1 MSGKET
7 MTDVAYNWMS
17 KRKKEVDFLKLWNTV
32 SEQMQIPEEKQKRK
46 KSQFYSDL
54 MLDNRF
60 ASLGGNKWDLRNR
73 RKFDEVHVDTSDIE
87 LEDDDKINSNS
98 ALKEAILETKEALAA
113 KEKNEGEYLGFR
125 EELANDDGTP
135 KNIYSYEDVES
146 LDI

>member
-87 LEDDDKINSNS
+87 LEDDEID
-98 ALKEAILETKEALAA
+98 ETEMEMEGLDLSDQD
-113 KEKNEGEYLGFR
+113 NENNKY
-125 EELANDDGTP
+125 
-135 KNIYSYEDVES
+135 
-146 LDI
+146 

>member
-1 MSGKET
+1 MSGKES

-87 LEDDDKINSNS
+87 LEDDEIDETEMEMEGLDLSDQDNENS
-98 ALKEAILETKEALAA
+98 K
-113 KEKNEGEYLGFR
+113 Y
-125 EELANDDGTP
+125 
-135 KNIYSYEDVES
+135 
-146 LDI
+146 

>member
-32 SEQMQIPEEKQKRK
+32 SEEMQIPEEKQKRK

-87 LEDDDKINSNS
+87 LEDDDID
-98 ALKEAILETKEALAA
+98 ETEVEMEGLDLSDQD
-113 KEKNEGEYLGFR
+113 NENNKY
-125 EELANDDGTP
+125 
-135 KNIYSYEDVES
+135 
-146 LDI
+146 

>member
-32 SEQMQIPEEKQKRK
+32 SEEMQIPEEKQKRK

-73 RKFDEVHVDTSDIE
+73 RKFEEVHVDTSDIE
-87 LEDDDKINSNS
+87 LEDDDID
-98 ALKEAILETKEALAA
+98 ETEV
-113 KEKNEGEYLGFR
+113 EMEG
-125 EELANDDGTP
+125 
-135 KNIYSYEDVES
+135 
-146 LDI
+146 LDLSDQDSENNKY

>member
-32 SEQMQIPEEKQKRK
+32 SEQMHIPEEKQKRK

-87 LEDDDKINSNS
+87 LEDDEID
-98 ALKEAILETKEALAA
+98 ETEMEMEGLDLSDQD
-113 KEKNEGEYLGFR
+113 NENNKY
-125 EELANDDGTP
+125 
-135 KNIYSYEDVES
+135 
-146 LDI
+146 

>member
-17 KRKKEVDFLKLWNTV
+17 KRKKEVDFLKLWKTV
-32 SEQMQIPEEKQKRK
+32 SEEMQIPEEKQKRK

-73 RKFDEVHVDTSDIE
+73 RKFDEVHFDTSYIE
-87 LEDDDKINSNS
+87 LEDDEID
-98 ALKEAILETKEALAA
+98 ETEVEMEGLDLSDQD
-113 KEKNEGEYLGFR
+113 NEDNKF
-125 EELANDDGTP
+125 
-135 KNIYSYEDVES
+135 
-146 LDI
+146 